1 MKANFDLN
9 KWLNMNVT
17 NCDSQ
22 PLNFKTTILPVPNG
36 PGRGLPFSN
45 DTEIVINRIESMHTD
60 ITANY
65 QDWLKVGFAFASEHG
80 EVGRSYFHRVSRF
93 YPKYS
98 YADCDKQYDQC
109 LKEKNVRTKISTFF
123 YLAEQGG
130 INIVCEDSTSIDKT
144 SIESIKTI
152 IVDKPLQTAIPVDS
166 EIHSL
171 IFNTPQLPKEIYPQ
185 LPLILNECCQLFL
198 DGIEK
203 DVFLVAALAVLSG
216 CIPNIEGIYFDEKYS
231 AHLYLFVTAPAGSGK
246 GKIKWAKYLG
256 QTIHD
261 QMVEQSRKE
270 RTAYEA
276 DLQKW
281 DNLTRPQ
288 KQGNERPAEPK
299 RKMFYVPANSSSSAF
314 IQALADNN
322 YRGVIF
328 ETEADTLS
336 VTFKQDWG
344 NFSDVLRK
352 AFHHESTSM
361 FRRKD
366 SEFIEINDPHLAI
379 VLSGTPKQV
388 ENMIPDPENGLF
400 SRNMYYGFEDQ
411 GVFKNPFVSHSQ
423 ENYPEFF
430 KHQGSVI
437 LDLYEQLQKRTQ
449 PIIFKLTDAQGIR
462 FTAIFDTMLSKD
474 NLLVGREFNAT
485 VKRLGLITFRIA
497 MVITA
502 LRLLED
508 GEFPDTLT
516 CSNLDFQ
523 TAITIAI
530 TLEKHAVAVYQK
542 MGNNELKGKSLAFY
556 EKLPE
561 KFDRQG
567 YLKVAAELSILPKS
581 AERYIKLFQPKLL
594 SHSHNEYS
602 KLPNS
607 K

>member
-1 MKANFDLN
+1 MKENFDLQY
-9 KWLNMNVT
+9 WLNRNVQSGVAQPPIYKST
-17 NCDSQ
+17 NLSA
-22 PLNFKTTILPVPNG
+22 PNG
-36 PGRGLPFSN
+36 PDSVLPFSN
-45 DTEIVINRIESMHTD
+45 DTETILSRIEATHIDLT
-60 ITANY
+60 TNY
-65 QDWLKVGFAFASEHG
+65 QDWIKIGFAFVNEHG
-80 EVGRSYFHRVSRF
+80 EAGRAYFHRVSRF

-98 YADCDKQYDQC
+98 YTECDKQYDAC
-109 LKEKNVRTKISTFF
+109 LREKNLRTTIKSFF
-123 YLAEQGG
+123 YLAEQAG
-130 INIVCEDSTSIDKT
+130 IDIVCEVSTPAVVSLANPIETTIVDEPILTPIVEDS
-144 SIESIKTI
+144 ESI
-152 IVDKPLQTAIPVDS
+152 P
-166 EIHSL
+166 L
-171 IFNTPQLPKEIYPQ
+171 IFNTPKLPTEIYQQLPK
-185 LPLILNECCQLFL
+185 ILCESSDLFL
-198 DGIEK
+198 DGTEK
-203 DVFLVAALAVLSG
+203 DVFLVAAITVLSG
-216 CIPNIEGIYFDEKYS
+216 CLPNIEGIYFEERYS
-231 AHLYLFVTAPAGSGK
+231 AHLYLFITAPAGSGK
-246 GKIKWAKYLG
+246 GKMKWAKYLG

-261 QMVEQSRKE
+261 QMLEQSRKE
-270 RTAYEA
+270 RTAYESE
-276 DLQKW
+276 LQQW

-288 KQGNERPAEPK
+288 KQSSERPIEPK
-299 RKMFYVPANSSSSAF
+299 RKMFYIPANSSSSAF
-314 IQALADNN
+314 TQALADNN
-322 YRGVIF
+322 YRGVLF
-328 ETEADTLS
+328 ETEADTLA

-366 SEFIEINDPHLAI
+366 NEYIDIKDPHLAI

-411 GVFKNPFVSHSQ
+411 SEFKNPFVSHSR

-430 KHQGSVI
+430 KRQGSII
-437 LDLYEQLQKRTQ
+437 LDLYEHLQNRNN
-449 PIIFKLTDAQGIR
+449 PITFKMTDDQGIR
-462 FTAIFDTMLSKD
+462 FTSIFDTMLSKD

-508 GEFPDTLT
+508 GEFPDTLI
-516 CSNLDFQ
+516 CSDLDFQ

-530 TLEKHAVAVYQK
+530 TLEKHAVAIFQR

-561 KFDRQG
+561 QFDRQS
-567 YLKVAAELSILPKS
+567 YLKVAEELGINPKT

-594 SHSHNEYS
+594 NHAHNAYT
-602 KLPNS
+602 KIT